1 VTDRDELVRGYAE
14 AMFRISEAEGEADAV
29 EDQLFAFA
37 KAVEGDPKL
46 REALTDPALPAG
58 NKRALVAE
66 LMGDRANPHAVNLL
80 GFLIDEG
87 REREIPRVIEE
98 LAAVGA
104 ERRRHAVAEVRSA
117 VPLDRER
124 RERLERALS
133 RATGKTVEVKVVV
146 DPSVIGGV
154 LAKVE
159 DEVFDGTVRTK
170 LAEARRQLT
179 DAGDGRSL

>member
-1 VTDRDELVRGYAE
+1 VTDKDALVRSYAE
-14 AMFRISEAEGEADAV
+14 ALFQIADAEGEAGAV

-46 REALTDPALPAG
+46 REALTDPALPAE
-58 NKRALVAE
+58 NKRALVSDLLGE
-66 LMGDRANPHAVNLL
+66 RGNPHAVNVL

-87 REREIPRVIEE
+87 REREIPRVVEE

-104 ERRRHAVAEVRSA
+104 ERRRHAVAEVRSV
-117 VPLDRER
+117 VPLDEAR

-146 DPSVIGGV
+146 DPSVLGGLV
-154 LAKVE
+154 AKVE
-159 DEVFDGTVRTK
+159 DVVFDGTVRTK

-179 DAGDGRSL
+179 GAGDGRT